1 MNRIAI
7 SEQYGD
13 ELMFLN
19 PPEQFDACIVG
30 VATRCGMDNVVVYDQ
45 GKVIKALIED
55 GMSEEDAQEWYE
67 FNILGSYV
75 GENTPMFLSV
85 PETD

>member
-19 PPEQFDACIVG
+19 PPEQFDDCIIG

>member
-1 MNRIAI
+1 MNEDTLLIDDLDEALIGVCMTWHGDMLVERCIYDGMAI
-7 SEQYGD
+7 VER
-13 ELMFLN
+13 L
-19 PPEQFDACIVG
+19 
-30 VATRCGMDNVVVYDQ
+30 VAT
-45 GKVIKALIED
+45 D